1 MTETSPNHQ
10 KIEMTGAQ
18 RLVQPV
24 AETNHRW
31 RTQFRFRGP
40 RHWVGVAEC
49 WRCANI
55 MRYVLVFIVSLFQ
68 VSSVTLA
75 ADTESPPHELSKECP
90 PVLGFLH
97 CINQHTNAARNFQQT
112 NFLVVTEFYRMDRLG
127 GDMLR
132 YVVAEDGQTINSI
145 DDGSGAVGDPH
156 RKQLS
161 KSELMHLRSTV
172 DKLSKTNQYPW
183 LSSLLIVSHRDGT
196 NWVTHCYA
204 RHRSAD
210 DPPEAPT
217 LRELLDILG
226 ERREA
231 QEVYPF

>member
-1 MTETSPNHQ
+1 MLAVS
-10 KIEMTGAQ
+10 
-18 RLVQPV
+18 
-24 AETNHRW
+24 W
-31 RTQFRFRGP
+31 D
-40 RHWVGVAEC
+40 
-49 WRCANI
+49 NI
-55 MRYVLVFIVSLFQ
+55 MRCILGLLASVFL
-68 VSSVTLA
+68 VSSVALA
-75 ADTESPPHELSKECP
+75 GDTESPPRDLSKECP

-97 CINQHTNAARNFQQT
+97 CINLHTNAARNLQQS

-161 KSELMHLRSTV
+161 KAELTHLRSAV
-172 DKLSKTNQYPW
+172 EKLSRTNQYPW
-183 LSSLLIVSHRDGT
+183 LHSLVIVSHRDGT
-196 NWVTHCYA
+196 NWVTHSYA

-210 DPPEAPT
+210 DPPEAKA

-231 QEVYPF
+231 QEVHPF